1 MVGSLKRSFQE
12 SPPMFA
18 RLWLVL
24 ILLLPAT
31 CPAKGLSPGTLL
43 SYRGTIAPLSRDRTA
58 SEPQKTF
65 DLLIILAD
73 AEDGGHRLCWTT
85 EERGRGAWPW
95 VERFGSIT
103 VDKLWKQGQRS
114 GPTLLYDLGEAKSA
128 VAIPLPL
135 LGGGPLAA
143 GAEWQDGGWSFAV
156 QRATQMN
163 DLPVWQVQ
171 VSNSYGPKR
180 TLWVDKQSPLA
191 VAITERVFMGM
202 GQEFQLELKLVG
214 TETLPVDAFSRAIAA
229 FDGLL
234 ETRTRMN
241 LPGRKETVDF
251 NDTQRKLLAEQL
263 PKLEANAKGTPLEK
277 IVRSAQRDVGQ
288 QNDRADA
295 VSKLAEETVGRA
307 VPEFNLEGLN
317 QESLTQ
323 KDLQGKVTVLHFWE
337 YRDSPL
343 QEPYGQVGYLDFLSQ
358 RRKAEGV
365 QVYGVAVDGR
375 LADKAE
381 RSQAT
386 RGIRKLKAF
395 MNLSY
400 PILLDGGSLIREFG
414 DPRPAGAE
422 LPLFVVIGP
431 DGKIA
436 HHHAGFYQVDRNDGL
451 KELNQIVTEALRKR
465 DAK

>member
-1 MVGSLKRSFQE
+1 MTTKLLLF
-12 SPPMFA
+12 P
-18 RLWLVL
+18 
-24 ILLLPAT
+24 ILLAPTFLQAD
-31 CPAKGLSPGTLL
+31 GLSPGMLL
-43 SYRGTIAPLSRDRTA
+43 SYRGTIAPLGRDRTA
-58 SEPQKTF
+58 GEPQKTF
-65 DLLIILAD
+65 DLLIVVAD

-95 VERFGSIT
+95 VERFGGLT
-103 VDKLWKQGQRS
+103 VDKSWRQKDQA

-128 VAIPLPL
+128 VAITLPML
-135 LGGGPLAA
+135 VGEQTLAA
-143 GAEWQDGGWSFAV
+143 GAEWQEGGWSFAV

-163 DLPVWQVQ
+163 DIPVWQVQ
-171 VSNSYGPKR
+171 VSNNYGPKR
-180 TLWVDKQSPLA
+180 TMWVDKKSPLA
-191 VAITERVFMGM
+191 VGVTERVFMGM
-202 GQEFQLELKLVG
+202 GQEFQLELRLVG
-214 TETLPVDAFSRAIAA
+214 TETLAADTLSRTIAV

-234 ETRTRMN
+234 QARARMN
-241 LPGRKETVDF
+241 LPGRKEAVDLSEA
-251 NDTQRKLLAEQL
+251 QRTLLAEQL
-263 PKLEANAKGTPLEK
+263 PKLEPQAKGTPLEK

-295 VSKLAEETVGRA
+295 VSKLVNETVGRA
-307 VPEFNLEGLN
+307 VPEFSIEGLN
-317 QESLTQ
+317 QEMLTQ

-343 QEPYGQVGYLDFLSQ
+343 QEPYGQIGYLDFLSQ
-358 RRKAEGV
+358 RRKADGV

-431 DGKIA
+431 DGKVA
-436 HHHAGFYQVDRNDGL
+436 HYHAGFYQVDRNDGL
-451 KELNQIVTEALRKR
+451 KELNQAVTELLRKT
-465 DAK
+465 AGK